1 MVKARAKIRI
11 GEPIGPVHR
20 RVFGSFVEH
29 MGRSVYTG
37 IYEPGHPRADADGL
51 REDVLDLVRELGV
64 TVVRYPGGNF
74 VSGYRWEDGVGPR
87 ESRPRR
93 LNLAWHSTET
103 NEFGLHEFMRWAAR
117 AGVEP
122 MLAVNLGT
130 RGVEEAVALLEYTNV
145 PGGTTRSDER
155 PVNGSAAPYDIR
167 MWGLGNEMDGPWQLG
182 HKTAGE
188 YGRLAAET
196 ARAMRMVDPGLELV
210 ACGSSGGWMPTFIE
224 WERTVLEHAYDLVD
238 YVSLHAYFEEG
249 EAADLASFLASGV
262 VLDRF
267 IDAVVEAADSVG
279 DALGSAKRIQVS
291 VDEWNVWYLR
301 RFQTQ
306 PLPGG
311 WPAAPSLAEDDYSV
325 ADAVVVGALL
335 ISLLRHAD
343 RVTCACLAQ
352 LVNVISP
359 IRAEAGGPAW
369 RQTTFYPFSLTAR
382 HASGTVVP
390 LALEVPMVD
399 TAEHGPLPAVDGVAT
414 YDAASDAVSVF
425 LVNRDA
431 AEPVTLELAL
441 DCLGPMQIVEHVV
454 LADDDPYARN
464 TTDAPT
470 RVEPRRVSPAAAI
483 DGLHPVTLPPVSWS
497 MLRLEPAAP
506 TDAAGR

>member
-1 MVKARAKIRI
+1 MKARATIRL
-11 GEPIGPVHR
+11 GEPIGEVHR
-20 RVFGSFVEH
+20 RLFGSFVEH

-37 IYEPGHPRADADGL
+37 IYEPGHPHADADGF

-74 VSGYRWEDGVGPR
+74 VSGYRWEDGVGPPVA
-87 ESRPRR
+87 RPLR

-130 RGVEEAVALLEYTNV
+130 RGVDEAVALLEYTNV

-155 PVNGSAAPYDIR
+155 LANGSAAPYDIR
-167 MWGLGNEMDGPWQLG
+167 MWCLGNEMDGPWQLG

-224 WERTVLEHAYDLVD
+224 WERTVLELAYDLVD

-249 EAADLASFLASGV
+249 EAGDLASFLASGV

-301 RFQTQ
+301 RFQAQ
-306 PLPGG
+306 PPGRLAGGAESGRGRLLGRRRRGRG
-311 WPAAPSLAEDDYSV
+311 WPADLAAPPRGPRDVRMPRPARQRDLPDPRGGGRAGMASDHVL
-325 ADAVVVGALL
+325 
-335 ISLLRHAD
+335 SLLAD
-343 RVTCACLAQ
+343 RPPC
-352 LVNVISP
+352 S
-359 IRAEAGGPAW
+359 AGPWCRWLSRCRWSTPPSTDPCPPWTGS
-369 RQTTFYPFSLTAR
+369 RRTTR
-382 HASGTVVP
+382 
-390 LALEVPMVD
+390 
-399 TAEHGPLPAVDGVAT
+399 
-414 YDAASDAVSVF
+414 
-425 LVNRDA
+425 
-431 AEPVTLELAL
+431 
-441 DCLGPMQIVEHVV
+441 
-454 LADDDPYARN
+454 
-464 TTDAPT
+464 
-470 RVEPRRVSPAAAI
+470 PRMPCRCS
-483 DGLHPVTLPPVSWS
+483 S
-497 MLRLEPAAP
+497 
-506 TDAAGR
+506 